1 MQYGG
6 GAGYNEYG
14 QNTSRVGDHDMR
26 VVDRAQ
32 HGDGVAELDG
42 VLVPDVGELNGAFLM
57 NHRSWGDFV
66 IE

>member
-32 HGDGVAELDG
+32 HGDGVDYTYQARHYSG
-42 VLVPDVGELNGAFLM
+42 GGT
-57 NHRSWGDFV
+57 
-66 IE
+66 